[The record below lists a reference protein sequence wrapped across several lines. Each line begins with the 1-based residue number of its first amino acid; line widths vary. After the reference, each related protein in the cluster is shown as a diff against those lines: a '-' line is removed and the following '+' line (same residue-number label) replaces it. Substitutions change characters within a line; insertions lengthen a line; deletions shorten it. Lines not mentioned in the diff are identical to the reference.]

1 MDVETLQA
9 LNKIF
14 HAVELQP
21 DWKLALD
28 SLLANLRHQFVYDNV
43 AAYVQDRRTGGLDV
57 TYARAVG
64 RGKSAEADAAWGES
78 IAGQVLLHNAPLLK
92 EPGDILPGTDRL
104 LQAHVLGV
112 PLYMGA
118 RLEGALIFV
127 RFGGPNFQE
136 EHITL
141 ATLIA
146 SWTSSLLERKVL
158 QEARSELES
167 VQRQMRLQDDFVS
180 TISHE
185 LRTPLGFIKGYSTSL
200 LREDANW
207 DQATEREF
215 LSIIDE
221 EADRLTGLIENML
234 ESARLQSKTLQFKF
248 QPLRLDALIRDVA
261 MRVTMHHPKLEVKIN
276 AGTTPTIHGDSVR
289 LSQVFENLFSNAVK
303 YAPGSRLD
311 VTLTSRKARLRV
323 AFRDYGPGIPEDFI
337 PFIFERF
344 YRVPGERSVTGT
356 GLGLY
361 ICKQIILA
369 HHGKIWAESV
379 LDEGTTFFIELPADL
394 LTQDTL
400 TQEQSNVQKN
410 PDRGR

>member
-1 MDVETLQA
+1 MDVETLQS
-9 LNKIF
+9 LNTIF
-14 HAVELQP
+14 HAVEIQP

-28 SLLANLRHQFVYDNV
+28 SLLGNLRTQFVFDNV
-43 AAYVQDRRTGGLDV
+43 AAYLTDRRSKIMEEV
-57 TYARAVG
+57 VYARAVG

-78 IAGQVLLHNAPLLK
+78 IAGEVLARGAPLLK
-92 EPGDILPGTDRL
+92 EPGDVLPGTDRL

-118 RLEGALIFV
+118 RMEGALVFV
-127 RFGGPNFQE
+127 RFGGPSFQVE
-136 EHITL
+136 QISL
-141 ATLIA
+141 AALIA
-146 SWTSSLLERKVL
+146 SWTSSLLERKEL
-158 QEARSELES
+158 QEARTELES

-200 LREDANW
+200 MREDANW
-207 DQATEREF
+207 DAATEREF
-215 LSIIDE
+215 LTIIDE

-248 QPLRLDALIRDVA
+248 QPLRIDALIRDVTLRA
-261 MRVTMHHPKLEVKIN
+261 TTHHSGLEVNIEV
-276 AGTTPTIHGDSVR
+276 GPISTIQGDGMR

-303 YAPGSRLD
+303 YSPGSRID
-311 VTLTSRKARLRV
+311 ISISQVEDRLRV
-323 AFRDYGPGIPEDFI
+323 AFRDYGPGIPEEFI

-369 HHGKIWAESV
+369 HHGKIWAESI
-379 LDEGTTFFIELPADL
+379 LDEGTTFIIELPSDP
-394 LTQDTL
+394 LTQ
-400 TQEQSNVQKN
+400 N
-410 PDRGR
+410 P